1 MQLDMNSLMEMSGAA
16 LKAQTTRMRVIAEN
30 IANAGTTATTP
41 GGDPYRRQV
50 PVFKNML
57 DKELGL
63 KVVTAQK
70 PVQDMSDFVMKFD
83 PSHPAADANG
93 YVKYPNVQPINE
105 MVDMKEAQ
113 RSYEANLSVIDGTR
127 SLLRQ
132 TIDLL
137 RSA

>member
-1 MQLDMNSLMEMSGAA
+1 MQLDMNSMMAISGAA

-30 IANAGTTATTP
+30 IANAGTTATSA

-50 PVFKNML
+50 PVFKQVL
-57 DKELGL
+57 DRELGM

-70 PVQDMSDFVMKFD
+70 PVKDMSDFVMKFD

>member
-1 MQLDMNSLMEMSGAA
+1 M
-16 LKAQTTRMRVIAEN
+16 
-30 IANAGTTATTP
+30 
-41 GGDPYRRQV
+41 
-50 PVFKNML
+50 